1 MVYIVV
7 LVKLVN
13 KWRTSQ
19 SSCLLLCPGHTGLV
33 ASLLAN
39 EAWSFSLIALVTI
52 YNKAVGYDLH
62 IHTKQVFFFL
72 IFSFRFK
79 ITVTLHT
86 AGLQSFSFGIL
97 LKGS

>member
-62 IHTKQVFFFL
+62 IHTKQQPCHRTSRGGWGVSSVACHASARVQ
-72 IFSFRFK
+72 IPS
-79 ITVTLHT
+79 IEVEV
-86 AGLQSFSFGIL
+86 
-97 LKGS
+97 